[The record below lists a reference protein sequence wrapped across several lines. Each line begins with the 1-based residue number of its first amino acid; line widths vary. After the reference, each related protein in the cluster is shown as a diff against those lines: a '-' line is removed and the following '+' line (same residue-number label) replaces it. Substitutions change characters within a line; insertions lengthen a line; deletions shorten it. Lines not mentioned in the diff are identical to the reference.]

1 RDEANLAKLDEIRNR
16 VDAGDI
22 ELTEAYSYYNKL
34 MDEFAFGL
42 TALAK
47 DFDDAE
53 IAYLRLKAMPLF
65 LAADELSRAYA
76 FAAAAMSSGG
86 MTEEQFRVFADEVGA
101 YRENLSA
108 TEPSMLPEVRSR
120 YEKLRNSDSWENVT
134 KVENAILTGSSDLPM
149 PPDEWQQSVTKVG
162 KTIGSMYFAQSGY
175 ATDLSLQRTGDTLTW
190 SIVGGSAAVLFG
202 VGVFVIALR
211 SANRLVRRLTRLRS
225 ETLDMAEQRLPE
237 LVSAVRGG
245 EYDEAELDELR
256 GDAGTDEIGQ
266 VADAFN
272 KAQQTAIAEAVEEAR
287 IRGGTRTVFLNIA
300 HRSQVIVH
308 RQLKLLDEAERSQE
322 DPDQLDMLFQLDHMS
337 TRARRNAENLIILG
351 GKQPGRQWR
360 DPVAVDELVR
370 GAVAE
375 TEDYARVSVG
385 RLPEAA
391 VQGAAVGDVVH
402 LLAELV
408 DNATA
413 YSPPESRVELRG
425 NAVGRGIVLEVED
438 QGLGIEQERRAELNR
453 MLANPPEFSVMT
465 LSEEPRLGLFV
476 VARLAGRHGINV
488 TLRESAYGG
497 TRAIVLL
504 RTELIQSES
513 AGPAEEPA
521 RKHTQSPPPAQPAGA
536 GAPTVTETTGQLNGQ
551 LHEQPD
557 RGPNGHSA
565 ESKPPLP
572 SRRSPSRTVN
582 GSSNQTANGSSS
594 QTTRPAGSEGR
605 HQSPEPARQPTQQRQ
620 QPPQQSHQ
628 PSRRD
633 PDAGGTGASR
643 GEPSVFHDG
652 RVGDSAGPQQGLS
665 PDRPPLPQRRRQQH
679 IAPQL
684 R

>member
-1 RDEANLAKLDEIRNR
+1 LPFGKVEDPVRMLLRNWRRRVSLRTRVLTMALVPSIALLLGGVILASFLIVGAVHSRSMATAVDNASPEGRAFFQAVRQERSVTLRALSEQEVSEAALQKARKNLSNTTDELFSKLRDQLSPVAPESVQESIARDEANLAKLDEIRNR

-120 YEKLRNSDSWENVT
+120 YEKLRNSGSRENVT
-134 KVENAILTGSSDLPM
+134 NVENAILTGSSDLPM

-256 GDAGTDEIGQ
+256 VDAGTDEIGQ

-287 IRGGTRTVFLNIA
+287 IREGTRTVFLNIA

-308 RQLKLLDEAERSQE
+308 RQLKLLDEAERS
-322 DPDQLDMLFQLDHMS
+322 
-337 TRARRNAENLIILG
+337 
-351 GKQPGRQWR
+351 
-360 DPVAVDELVR
+360 
-370 GAVAE
+370 
-375 TEDYARVSVG
+375 
-385 RLPEAA
+385 
-391 VQGAAVGDVVH
+391 
-402 LLAELV
+402 
-408 DNATA
+408 
-413 YSPPESRVELRG
+413 
-425 NAVGRGIVLEVED
+425 
-438 QGLGIEQERRAELNR
+438 
-453 MLANPPEFSVMT
+453 
-465 LSEEPRLGLFV
+465 
-476 VARLAGRHGINV
+476 
-488 TLRESAYGG
+488 
-497 TRAIVLL
+497 
-504 RTELIQSES
+504 
-513 AGPAEEPA
+513 
-521 RKHTQSPPPAQPAGA
+521 
-536 GAPTVTETTGQLNGQ
+536 
-551 LHEQPD
+551 
-557 RGPNGHSA
+557 
-565 ESKPPLP
+565 
-572 SRRSPSRTVN
+572 
-582 GSSNQTANGSSS
+582 
-594 QTTRPAGSEGR
+594 
-605 HQSPEPARQPTQQRQ
+605 
-620 QPPQQSHQ
+620 
-628 PSRRD
+628 
-633 PDAGGTGASR
+633 
-643 GEPSVFHDG
+643 
-652 RVGDSAGPQQGLS
+652 
-665 PDRPPLPQRRRQQH
+665 
-679 IAPQL
+679 
-684 R
+684 